1 MLIILFILL
10 IACVSSAKFAKPDEF
25 HKDYLSKE
33 ITTAVNGIFVILVFL
48 RHFTQYV
55 KFSESPIDRLFLEFN
70 TNLGQL
76 LVTTFLFYSGYGI
89 MCSIRAKGDS
99 YVNTIPKKRMAT
111 VWLHFAVAVA
121 LFLIVDI
128 IIGKKFDIKTILLAF
143 IGWSS
148 IGNSNWYIFAVLF
161 LYLFVFIAFKICKKH
176 SGWGIGVTLALTL
189 LWVWVMIKSGR
200 PQYTFNTVICY
211 PLGMLYALFKS
222 QFEKFVMKNDII
234 YSTVLAVAFISMLL
248 MYQFRNRGFWA
259 HSLWSVIFIT
269 LVLLITMKVRF
280 CNGFL
285 TFLGSHVFGIY
296 ILQRIP
302 MLILTHFGF
311 NQNPYMFLVLS
322 FLITVPMTLIFDFLM
337 KKLDI
342 KLRLA

>member
-1 MLIILFILL
+1 MLIILFVLL
-10 IACVSSAKFAKPDEF
+10 IACVSSAKFAKPEEF

-99 YVNTIPKKRMAT
+99 YVNTIPRKRIAS
-111 VWLHFAVAVA
+111 VWLHFIAAVA

-128 IIGKKFDIKTILLAF
+128 AIGKKFPVKTILLAF
-143 IGWSS
+143 TGWSS

-176 SGWGIGVTLALTL
+176 SFLGLVVTSALILVGVFVMMRMNRPPYTYNTLA
-189 LWVWVMIKSGR
+189 
-200 PQYTFNTVICY
+200 CY
-211 PLGMLYALFKS
+211 PLGMLYALFKP
-222 QFEKFVMKNDII
+222 QIEKIVMKNDII
-234 YSTVLAVAFISMLL
+234 YSVVLALAFASMLL
-248 MYQFRNRGFWA
+248 MYQHRNEGFIA
-259 HSLWSVIFIT
+259 HSIWSVIFIV

-302 MLILTHFGF
+302 MLILQHLGF
-311 NQNPYMFLVLS
+311 NQNPYMFLILS
-322 FLITVPMTLIFDFLM
+322 FIITVPMTLVFDLLM
-337 KKLDI
+337 KKIDK
-342 KLRLA
+342 KLKLI